1 MQCLFQQIAKLG
13 CASGLIAIGLSLGAA
28 PAGAATITVT
38 TENDFFGVGPSGC
51 SLRRA
56 INAANN
62 NSDFNGCVGV
72 MATTRSSSRRGWS
85 RSP

>member
-1 MQCLFQQIAKLG
+1 VQYLFRQIAKLG
-13 CASGLIAIGLSLGAA
+13 CAGSLIAIGLALGAA
-28 PAGAATITVT
+28 PAQAATITVT
-38 TENDFFGVGPSGC
+38 TDSDLFGVGPTGC

-62 NSDFNGCVGV
+62 NSDFNGCVGI
-72 MATTRSSSRRGWS
+72 MATTRSSSRRGWP